1 MLNKLWIRNQ
11 HGFTLIETI
20 CMMIII
26 SIVASVAVQKIDIL
40 SDTAAGQAL
49 KAGERELNVRE
60 TLTWMDIKISLAGW
74 MNDNEVFA
82 KTDTDLGTDYKWN
95 PGPTVD
101 GGTLHF
107 RSKPKALDRSHST
120 SISAGNWH

>member
-11 HGFTLIETI
+11 QGFTLIEMI
-20 CMMIII
+20 SMMIIMG
-26 SIVASVAVQKIDIL
+26 VLASVAIQKFDVL
-40 SDTAAGQAL
+40 SETAAEQAL
-49 KAGERELNVRE
+49 KVGVRELNVRE
-60 TLTWMDIKISLAGW
+60 TLFWTDLKISSEGW
-74 MNDNEVFA
+74 TSDNETFA
-82 KTDTDLGTDYKWN
+82 KVDTDLGTDYKWN

>member
-1 MLNKLWIRNQ
+1 MVKKAWQKNQ
-11 HGFTLIETI
+11 QGFTLIEMI
-20 CMMIII
+20 SMMIIMG
-26 SIVASVAVQKIDIL
+26 VLASVAIQKFDVL
-40 SDTAAGQAL
+40 SETAAEQAL
-49 KAGERELNVRE
+49 KVGVRELNVRE
-60 TLTWMDIKISLAGW
+60 TLFWTDLKISSEGW
-74 MNDNEVFA
+74 TSDNETFA
-82 KTDTDLGTDYKWN
+82 KVDTDLGTDYKWN

>member
-11 HGFTLIETI
+11 QGFTLIEMI
-20 CMMIII
+20 SMMIIMG
-26 SIVASVAVQKIDIL
+26 VLASVAIQKFDVL
-40 SDTAAGQAL
+40 SETAAEQAL
-49 KAGERELNVRE
+49 KVGVRELNVRE
-60 TLTWMDIKISLAGW
+60 SLSWTDLKISSVGW
-74 MNDNEVFA
+74 TNDNVTFA
-82 KTDTDLGTDYKWN
+82 KVGTDLGTDYRWN

>member
-11 HGFTLIETI
+11 QGFTLIEMI
-20 CMMIII
+20 SMMIIKG
-26 SIVASVAVQKIDIL
+26 VLASVAIQKFDVL
-40 SDTAAGQAL
+40 SETAAEQAL
-49 KAGERELNVRE
+49 KVGVRELNVRE
-60 TLTWMDIKISLAGW
+60 SLSWTDLKISSVGW
-74 MNDNEVFA
+74 TNDNVTFA
-82 KTDTDLGTDYKWN
+82 KVGTDLGTDYRWN